1 MKYRQWWMV
10 ACFLAAFGVHA
21 EDGKPGVQDDWFRG
35 KLFAPDVILKYQA
48 QLKLTDAQRKV
59 LRNEVTAIQS
69 KVAALDWDIMDA
81 GTAVQAAVDQNSID
95 KTLVL
100 EKIDKV
106 LEADARKKHVWLEML
121 ITIKNQLTPEQ
132 IAFLKRAAAEDAK
145 P

>member
-1 MKYRQWWMV
+1 MKIRHGLMA
-10 ACFLAAFGVHA
+10 ACLAMALGAHA
-21 EDGKPGVQDDWFRG
+21 EDAKPGVQDDWFRG
-35 KLFAPDVILKYQA
+35 KLFAPDVILKYQS

-95 KTLVL
+95 KAAVL

-106 LEADARKKHVWLEML
+106 LEADARKKHVWLDML

-132 IAFLKRAAAEDAK
+132 IAFLKRATEETR

>member
-1 MKYRQWWMV
+1 MKIRHGLMAV
-10 ACFLAAFGVHA
+10 CLAMALGAHA
-21 EDGKPGVQDDWFRG
+21 EDAKPGVQDDWFRG
-35 KLFAPDVILKYQA
+35 KLFAPDVILKYQS

-95 KTLVL
+95 KAAVL

-132 IAFLKRAAAEDAK
+132 IAFLKRSTEDAR